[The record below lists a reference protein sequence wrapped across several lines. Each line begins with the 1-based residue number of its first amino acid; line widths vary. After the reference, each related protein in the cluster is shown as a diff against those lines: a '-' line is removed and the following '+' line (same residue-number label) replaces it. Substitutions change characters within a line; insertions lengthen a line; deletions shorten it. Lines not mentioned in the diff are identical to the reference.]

1 MTHTHKL
8 AAALLVSAA
17 VSVTAVR
24 TADASELPGTTP
36 AMERALAKAQEGP
49 DELRRFVA
57 RTAPI
62 YMLDWNQIARHLEA
76 RRQAREVA
84 GTTVAS
90 QGLPTPAEGRVPR

>member
-17 VSVTAVR
+17 VSVTTVR
-24 TADASELPGTTP
+24 ADASELPGATP

-76 RRQAREVA
+76 RRQAREA
-84 GTTVAS
+84 AETTVAS
-90 QGLPTPAEGRVPR
+90 QGLPTRAEGRVPR